1 MKLLVTGAAGFIG
14 AHVVREALAAGHA
27 PVAVVRPGSRTARL
41 DEVADRCVIEDLD
54 VGDRR
59 GLAQVLRDHRP
70 DAIVHLAWYAEPG
83 RYRDAVEENLASLE
97 ATAGLLLAASEA
109 GCGRVVLGGTCVE
122 GAASDRGRPIY
133 DAAKRAAHQ
142 LGEGFASSGVAVACG
157 HVFYLY
163 GPLEDERRVLPT
175 VVRSVLAD
183 RPIGTTTGTQTRD
196 YLHVADVA
204 AGFVT
209 LAASDV
215 LGGVDICSGT
225 LVTLADV
232 LRLIGDQT
240 GRQELIRLGE
250 LGPPEDLG
258 YTAAGDPAPLRALGW
273 RPRHDLRT
281 GLADTIA
288 WWTARQEAYP

>member
-1 MKLLVTGAAGFIG
+1 MAI
-14 AHVVREALAAGHA
+14 
-27 PVAVVRPGSRTARL
+27 VRPGSRTARL
-41 DEVADRCVIEDLD
+41 DEVADRCVIVDLD

-97 ATAGLLLAASEA
+97 ATAGLLLAGSEA

-215 LGGVDICSGT
+215 VGGVDICSGT